1 MSELNPNKNTKK
13 ESDSLKQDEEKRN
26 KEPKTL
32 SLSKSQQ
39 DRLASNLQKVTRAKD
54 QRNEAREEF
63 DDMTYEQDYF
73 YNKRA
78 KNAYLPKKAND
89 DETRVN
95 TGTIEQKVEVLMNEI
110 LSMNLQPEGNVFD
123 DDDNEVKNLGE
134 DFMDIVK
141 RTNQIEKDEDFWID
155 FVMELI
161 TQRAVFVQEADT
173 VQKYFST
180 TVHRAEKK
188 LWSGLR
194 VYLGD
199 VNIPARMFQ
208 TQPYICLYTRRSY
221 DEAKTIYGEWERW
234 EYVSAG
240 SFNGSPENPIGY
252 RMNNLNDQEI
262 EEIHIINPITNEYDI
277 LINGVPMMVD
287 PVKLPWMVIPGR
299 AYNMVMITIKSLD
312 TDFAYGKQPVAS
324 AKFMQGL
331 KDETIRLMIRKM
343 QQAIEP
349 PIGVKKGNVYSK
361 DIWSPGSVAQGVGKD
376 DFSKLIDHDGVTNS
390 EFNML
395 ELIETETEKFLA
407 TGTLGGVSPPGEQTA
422 TEAQQ
427 LQRNSIKNLGLI
439 VLAVMRAKRDMS
451 FLRIYNIIE
460 NFVQPKRRSLDP
472 LSNKL
477 SNIFNKFTINNV
489 ILNNG
494 KKGKKVIQFTDS
506 PLTEE
511 EKGNIFSFEEREE
524 ALGRPIRIRAI
535 NVKLLKQ
542 LQLFWF
548 VTVTSQPI
556 EGSQLSKVLYKDK
569 LAQGVGIEQASQ
581 GQKKVNWDKAAEDF
595 EGTWETKDFFQKQAP
610 QQLGQGQ
617 QQPQGD
623 GKGEDLMK
631 QIEGFERSQAGSE
644 MTEGARR
651 QNQKPSINRIEDNIQ

>member
-13 ESDSLKQDEEKRN
+13 ESDSLKQDEEKLK
-26 KEPKTL
+26 KEPMTPK
-32 SLSKSQQ
+32 LSKLQQ
-39 DRLASNLQKVTRAKD
+39 DRLASNIQKITRAKD

-95 TGTIEQKVEVLMNEI
+95 TGTIEQKVEVLMNEL

-123 DDDNEVKNLGE
+123 DDDNEVKNLGG
-134 DFMDIVK
+134 DFIDIVK
-141 RTNQIEKDEDFWID
+141 RTNQIEKDEDFWVD

-180 TVHRAEKK
+180 TIRRAEKK

-234 EYVSAG
+234 KYVTAG
-240 SFNGSPENPIGY
+240 SFNGSSENPIGY

-299 AYNMVMITIKSLD
+299 AYNMGMFTIKSLD

-407 TGTLGGVSPPGEQTA
+407 TGTLGGVSPSGEQTA
-422 TEAQQ
+422 TESQQ

-460 NFVQPKRRSLDP
+460 NFVQPKRRSLDS
-472 LSNKL
+472 LSNQL
-477 SNIFNKFTINNV
+477 SNVFNKFTINNV
-489 ILNNG
+489 ILDNG

-569 LAQGVGIEQASQ
+569 LAQGVGIEEASK
-581 GQKKVNWDKAAEDF
+581 GQKKINWDKAAEDF
-595 EGTWETKDFFQKQAP
+595 EGTWETKDFFQKEAP

-617 QQPQGD
+617 QPQPEEGQ
-623 GKGEDLMK
+623 GEDLLK

-644 MTEGARR
+644 MTEGSRR
-651 QNQKPSINRIEDNIQ
+651 QNQKPSINRIEDNVQ